1 MRKNFVCRAQY
12 LRNHSSYDHHL
23 FFVAQVQNDDI
34 FRCFFHF
41 FKFWF
46 SVLGCYGVEGKRAK
60 NGPKWQKNSN
70 SVSQEPHNC
79 GFWYTCVTFFFFFF
93 LIFSKFWFLRF
104 FKAHQE
110 MPKGTSQVC
119 PTFFSCVWFFKYN
132 RSNLSESVLWKTCS
146 YNLANFTGKHLCW
159 SHFSKKIILLKEESL
174 F

>member
-79 GFWYTCVTFFFFFF
+79 GFWCTCVTFFFFFF
-93 LIFSKFWFLRF
+93 FFQNFDFSGFSKLIKKCQKELLRCAPPSSHVCDFLNKTEAIFRKVF
-104 FKAHQE
+104 CEKHVLIIWQISRENTCAGVTF
-110 MPKGTSQVC
+110 PK
-119 PTFFSCVWFFKYN
+119 K
-132 RSNLSESVLWKTCS
+132 
-146 YNLANFTGKHLCW
+146 
-159 SHFSKKIILLKEESL
+159 
-174 F
+174 